1 MEKKEEEAA
10 LTSFRSL
17 EVHVFQFFTLVNYS
31 NIESYFVG
39 KDISWGQQI
48 FLGEPC
54 VSECWFFF
62 PKRDK

>member
-39 KDISWGQQI
+39 KDISWG
-48 FLGEPC
+48 
-54 VSECWFFF
+54 
-62 PKRDK
+62 